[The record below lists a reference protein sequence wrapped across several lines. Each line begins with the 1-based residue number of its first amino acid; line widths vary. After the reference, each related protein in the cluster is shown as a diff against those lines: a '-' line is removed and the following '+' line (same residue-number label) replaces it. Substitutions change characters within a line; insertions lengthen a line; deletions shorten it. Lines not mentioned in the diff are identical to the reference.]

1 VKNEEGQQGPSGTG
15 GNASLGAWVSGVASP
30 REVGSYALGKKIGE
44 GGMGIVLEA
53 THKLTGQ
60 RAAVKMLRGVTLAS
74 DVAARFAN
82 ESKVLARLQHPCIA
96 GLYDAGSCIDPVTA
110 DRVPYFA
117 MEYIEDGRPIT
128 RYCEEE
134 GLTVPERLGLFV
146 VVCDAVQH
154 GHSRAVIHRDLKPA
168 NILVGPQGLP
178 KLIDFGI
185 SRTLEESG
193 AAREMMTGT
202 GQVLGTPQYMSPE
215 QIAGDQELVDVRTD
229 VYSLGVLLYELIT
242 GSVPYSLEGKGIVA
256 SIAIVKDAPPPRLR
270 GTGLAREVDL
280 EAVVQ
285 KAMAKDLADRYAS
298 AAELAKDLRRYLADE
313 PVEAREYSRTAE
325 LVNGLR
331 RLLRRN
337 RVIAGAA
344 VMLVA
349 VVGTSWV
356 EGELRSRVF
365 WSNAIM
371 VYDSMVARLVS
382 AAPPDLSRIRLIVGD
397 SDRRPQ
403 EAEANGEPM
412 EDEEDLRSARP
423 MVAKVAADVAEA
435 GALVAILD
443 YFFMAD
449 TPWDAKAVEHLRR
462 AVGAGMP
469 VVIGDPHW
477 HADTEAL
484 ISRAVV
490 SVPGVYRGAVSY
502 LRAPSEWVD
511 SIATYSECEQVI
523 FPSAGLARGSVALT
537 AYALMQHGPI
547 DAAMPPGLSFSP
559 TPAKVSIDLGVS
571 SPLPGAG
578 GVREDGERRVVGTVP
593 VDSFELQARDLELTR
608 ARRGEMYARARVDRW
623 PMEVYTPVMRT
634 YEQFGA
640 MNAGER
646 RAWLEGC
653 AVVIGDIAPLEFEA
667 EPDGRGGLVAGCVGH
682 AQALAELLAGTR
694 TMDVRRELSVEWPW
708 LTFGAACGMGGAVVF
723 GRGMRGRAVVL
734 LVGSGIVAIAL
745 SVAVFESFGVM
756 ASQLTT
762 LLVIVVTF
770 GIAVL
775 EQRFASPA
783 RRMDGSRSLVFLNS
797 PHTS

>member
-1 VKNEEGQQGPSGTG
+1 
-15 GNASLGAWVSGVASP
+15 
-30 REVGSYALGKKIGE
+30 
-44 GGMGIVLEA
+44 M
-53 THKLTGQ
+53 
-60 RAAVKMLRGVTLAS
+60 
-74 DVAARFAN
+74 
-82 ESKVLARLQHPCIA
+82 
-96 GLYDAGSCIDPVTA
+96 
-110 DRVPYFA
+110 
-117 MEYIEDGRPIT
+117 
-128 RYCEEE
+128 
-134 GLTVPERLGLFV
+134 
-146 VVCDAVQH
+146 
-154 GHSRAVIHRDLKPA
+154 
-168 NILVGPQGLP
+168 
-178 KLIDFGI
+178 
-185 SRTLEESG
+185 
-193 AAREMMTGT
+193 
-202 GQVLGTPQYMSPE
+202 
-215 QIAGDQELVDVRTD
+215 
-229 VYSLGVLLYELIT
+229 
-242 GSVPYSLEGKGIVA
+242 PYSLEGKGIVA

-298 AAELAKDLRRYLADE
+298 ASELAKDLRRYLADE

-382 AAPPDLSRIRLIVGD
+382 ASSPDLSRIRLIVGD
-397 SDRRPQ
+397 SDRRLQ

-435 GALVAILD
+435 GARVAILD
-443 YFFMAD
+443 YFFKAD
-449 TPWDAKAVEHLRR
+449 TPWDAKAAEHLRR

-477 HADTEAL
+477 HADPEGL
-484 ISRAVV
+484 ISRAIV
-490 SVPGVYRGAVSY
+490 SLPGVYRGAVSSM
-502 LRAPSEWVD
+502 RAPSEWVD
-511 SIATYSECEQVI
+511 SIAPYSDCEQVI

-537 AYALMQHGPI
+537 AYALMQLGPI
-547 DAAMPPGLSFSP
+547 DAAMPPGLYFSP

-571 SPLPGAG
+571 SPLTGAA
-578 GVREDGERRVVGTVP
+578 GVREDGERRVVATVP
-593 VDSFELQARDLELTR
+593 VDSFELQALDLELTR

-653 AVVIGDIAPLEFEA
+653 AVVLGDVAPLELDA
-667 EPDGRGGLVAGCVGH
+667 EPDGRGGFVAGCV

-694 TMDVRRELSVEWPW
+694 RMDVRRVLSVEWPW
-708 LTFGAACGMGGAVVF
+708 LTFGAACGLGGAVVF
-723 GRGMRGRAVVL
+723 GRGMRGRAVML
-734 LVGSGIVAIAL
+734 LVASGIVAIAL

-783 RRMDGSRSLVFLNS
+783 RRLDEGRSLLFLNS
-797 PHTS
+797 PRAS

>member
-1 VKNEEGQQGPSGTG
+1 
-15 GNASLGAWVSGVASP
+15 
-30 REVGSYALGKKIGE
+30 
-44 GGMGIVLEA
+44 M
-53 THKLTGQ
+53 
-60 RAAVKMLRGVTLAS
+60 
-74 DVAARFAN
+74 
-82 ESKVLARLQHPCIA
+82 
-96 GLYDAGSCIDPVTA
+96 
-110 DRVPYFA
+110 
-117 MEYIEDGRPIT
+117 
-128 RYCEEE
+128 
-134 GLTVPERLGLFV
+134 
-146 VVCDAVQH
+146 
-154 GHSRAVIHRDLKPA
+154 
-168 NILVGPQGLP
+168 
-178 KLIDFGI
+178 
-185 SRTLEESG
+185 
-193 AAREMMTGT
+193 
-202 GQVLGTPQYMSPE
+202 
-215 QIAGDQELVDVRTD
+215 
-229 VYSLGVLLYELIT
+229 
-242 GSVPYSLEGKGIVA
+242 PYSLEGKGIVA

-298 AAELAKDLRRYLADE
+298 ASELAKDLRRYLADE

-382 AAPPDLSRIRLIVGD
+382 ASSPDLSRIRLIVGD
-397 SDRRPQ
+397 SDRRLQ

-435 GALVAILD
+435 GARVAILD
-443 YFFMAD
+443 YFFKAD
-449 TPWDAKAVEHLRR
+449 TPWDAKAAEHLRR

-477 HADTEAL
+477 HADPEGL
-484 ISRAVV
+484 ISRAIV
-490 SVPGVYRGAVSY
+490 SLPGVYRGAVSSM
-502 LRAPSEWVD
+502 RAPSEWVD
-511 SIATYSECEQVI
+511 SIAPYSDCEQVI

-537 AYALMQHGPI
+537 AYALMQLGPI

-571 SPLPGAG
+571 SPLTGAA
-578 GVREDGERRVVGTVP
+578 GVREDGERRVVATVP
-593 VDSFELQARDLELTR
+593 VDSFELQALDLELTR

-653 AVVIGDIAPLEFEA
+653 AVVLGDVAPLELDA
-667 EPDGRGGLVAGCVGH
+667 EPDGRGGFVAGCV

-694 TMDVRRELSVEWPW
+694 RMDVRRVLSVEWPW
-708 LTFGAACGMGGAVVF
+708 LTFGAACGLGGAVVF
-723 GRGMRGRAVVL
+723 GRGMRGRAVML
-734 LVGSGIVAIAL
+734 LVASGIVAIAL

-783 RRMDGSRSLVFLNS
+783 RRLDEGRSLLFLNS
-797 PHTS
+797 PRAS